1 MRSLGDIKYS
11 KLTVNIKTV
20 ESAIV
25 IIYIG
30 ALERQLTNKKD
41 DSPNMYTNN
50 TQMSSIMYIWL
61 YGYMDIWI
69 YGYCIDSWESLEKT
83 RGISIEVR
91 QKKDLL
97 NYIINL
103 HRNIQLH
110 NTLNN

>member
-50 TQMSSIMYIWL
+50 TQMSSIMYIWI

-69 YGYCIDSWESLEKT
+69 YGYMDIWILYRFLGKS
-83 RGISIEVR
+83 
-91 QKKDLL
+91 
-97 NYIINL
+97 
-103 HRNIQLH
+103 
-110 NTLNN
+110 

>member
-30 ALERQLTNKKD
+30 VLERQLTNKKD
-41 DSPNMYTNN
+41 DSQNVYRNN
-50 TQMSSIMYIWL
+50 TQMSSI
-61 YGYMDIWI
+61 MDIWI

>member
-30 ALERQLTNKKD
+30 VLERQLTNKKD
-41 DSPNMYTNN
+41 DSQNVYRNN
-50 TQMSSIMYIWL
+50 TQMSSIMDIWI

-69 YGYCIDSWESLEKT
+69 YGYMDI
-83 RGISIEVR
+83 V
-91 QKKDLL
+91 
-97 NYIINL
+97 
-103 HRNIQLH
+103 
-110 NTLNN
+110 